1 MALITVTGLFVSSCN
16 DISGEYVE
24 QLYTD
29 SQKEKAVKAC
39 LTTSADSALNHI
51 FKYDG
56 FYGNEAYRIDFAPL
70 RSSLFDTLDKHGAG
84 FMTDSLILKVNRLA
98 EGCGQQL
105 APYVKK
111 AIDTLVVIDP
121 EYLLKGHSTAI
132 TDYFKLNQSQFLKS
146 SFQTPVAIRMN
157 LLGINSL
164 WSSMHQEYNK
174 YATNPLNFDIQNYVI
189 ERMLDGI
196 YAEMGIE
203 EALIR
208 QDTSHRDADTKLF
221 SNYD

>member
-1 MALITVTGLFVSSCN
+1 
-16 DISGEYVE
+16 
-24 QLYTD
+24 
-29 SQKEKAVKAC
+29 
-39 LTTSADSALNHI
+39 
-51 FKYDG
+51 
-56 FYGNEAYRIDFAPL
+56 
-70 RSSLFDTLDKHGAG
+70 
-84 FMTDSLILKVNRLA
+84 
-98 EGCGQQL
+98 
-105 APYVKK
+105 
-111 AIDTLVVIDP
+111 
-121 EYLLKGHSTAI
+121 
-132 TDYFKLNQSQFLKS
+132 
-146 SFQTPVAIRMN
+146 MN

-174 YATNPLNFDIQNYVI
+174 YATSPLNFDIQNYVI